1 MCDKRNKSRTHFLY
15 SKIHSGFKRIR
26 CLRLVF
32 VFSGAYPNDFFEL
45 TDKMIRAVE
54 TDKFTSFA
62 MLVKDVKY
70 PLSFLSDNH
79 EQMLFDENNKDKY
92 AVLRAI
98 WYILMFS
105 IRIFNF
111 YHPNY

>member
-1 MCDKRNKSRTHFLY
+1 MCDKKINPGRIFLY
-15 SKIHSGFKRIR
+15 SKIHSGFKRLR
-26 CLRLVF
+26 CLWLVF

-70 PLSFLSDNH
+70 PLSFLSD
-79 EQMLFDENNKDKY
+79 L
-92 AVLRAI
+92 
-98 WYILMFS
+98 
-105 IRIFNF
+105 
-111 YHPNY
+111 